1 MSLFLVATCLSISCV
16 FLNLI
21 LKAFIVGISRP
32 SLHVYIKN
40 LPNSNIW
47 LSVFQLLSFIG
58 LKPRQV
64 SFVRFTFWLVLGLTN
79 FSTHSRKIEY
89 SNIPKK
95 GVCDSLFQHCI
106 EYIFLYWT
114 CLF

>member
-1 MSLFLVATCLSISCV
+1 MSLLVATCLSTSCV

-21 LKAFIVGISRP
+21 LLALIVGISRP

-58 LKPRQV
+58 LKLRQV
-64 SFVRFTFWLVLGLTN
+64 SFVRFTFWLSSQ
-79 FSTHSRKIEY
+79 FSQF
-89 SNIPKK
+89 SN
-95 GVCDSLFQHCI
+95 SFQKD
-106 EYIFLYWT
+106 
-114 CLF
+114 